1 MSIIDGIRSNAKTAR
16 WVGIFLVIAGI
27 VSLFAPLAAGAA
39 LATMVGLLLA
49 FGGISL
55 LLLAFRAGSFGHGM
69 VVFLIGALTA
79 VAGIYMMSEPGVA
92 LVTMGVFLA
101 MYFAVTGIVE
111 IIYALRLK
119 PVQGWGWLLFGGI
132 VSLLL
137 GIMMWRQMPLS
148 GAWAIGVLV
157 GIRLLMSGFELLAM
171 GGAAGDV
178 ADAMDEAAGA

>member
-1 MSIIDGIRSNAKTAR
+1 MSVVDGIRSNARTAR
-16 WVGIFLVIAGI
+16 WVGIFLVVAGI
-27 VSLFAPLAAGAA
+27 LSLLAPYAAGEA

-55 LLLAFRAGSFGHGM
+55 LVLAFRAGSFGHGM
-69 VVFLIGALTA
+69 VVFLVGALTA
-79 VAGIYMMSEPGVA
+79 VAGVYMMAEPASA

-111 IIYALRLK
+111 VIYALRLK
-119 PVQGWGWLLFGGI
+119 PEQGWGWLMFGGV

-137 GIMMWRQMPLS
+137 GIMMWRQMPFS

-157 GIRLLMSGFELLAM
+157 GIRLLMSGFELLAI

-178 ADAMDEAAGA
+178 ADVVDDAASA

>member
-1 MSIIDGIRSNAKTAR
+1 VSVVDGIRSNARTAR

-27 VSLFAPLAAGAA
+27 VSLFSPLAAGIA

-55 LLLAFRAGSFGHGM
+55 LVLAFRAGSFAHGM
-69 VVFLIGALTA
+69 VGALSL
-79 VAGIYMMSEPGVA
+79 VAGVYMMAEPGVA

-101 MYFAVTGIVE
+101 MYFAVAGIVE
-111 IIYALRLK
+111 VIYALRLK
-119 PVQGWGWLLFGGI
+119 PEQGWGWLMFGGV

-137 GIMMWRQMPLS
+137 GIMMWRQMPFA

-157 GIRLLMSGFELLAM
+157 GIRLLMSGFQLLAI
-171 GGAAGDV
+171 GGAESDV
-178 ADAMDEAAGA
+178 ANAVDDAAGA